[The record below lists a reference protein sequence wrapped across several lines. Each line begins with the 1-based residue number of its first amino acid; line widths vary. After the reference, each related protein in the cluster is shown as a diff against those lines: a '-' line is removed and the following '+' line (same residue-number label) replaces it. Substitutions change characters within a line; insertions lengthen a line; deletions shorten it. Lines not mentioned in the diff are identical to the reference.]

1 MGLMRLAKFARPRTC
16 FRAFLVAANAASR
29 AKSIKLI
36 CSTGKSVAAV
46 KPPFTCD
53 LMSCSSELNEANMHF
68 RSEAIFAGMAL
79 AISLFASPSVRADDR
94 KPCLA
99 IKDACEKAGFKQ
111 GAAGEG
117 TGLQVDCIRPII
129 DGASQRKSAGLA
141 LPTVDADTVAAC
153 KAKNPEFGKPRLN
166 GQPGPATS
174 GSDF

>member
-1 MGLMRLAKFARPRTC
+1 LRWTCVGDRPARDSCGAGRRSDACLT
-16 FRAFLVAANAASR
+16 
-29 AKSIKLI
+29 IK
-36 CSTGKSVAAV
+36 A
-46 KPPFTCD
+46 
-53 LMSCSSELNEANMHF
+53 
-68 RSEAIFAGMAL
+68 
-79 AISLFASPSVRADDR
+79 
-94 KPCLA
+94 
-99 IKDACEKAGFKQ
+99 ACEKAGFKQ

-129 DGASQRKSAGLA
+129 DGAPQRKSAGLA